1 MIHIDISV
9 MRTIIIVLQ
18 KPEQCRKTKI
28 APMNI
33 NILKNIFS
41 SLVVAFVICI
51 AIIIH
56 LLGYLGKIRKL
67 NETNLKVE
75 VWWEF
80 NEWPTETRGSP
91 TFSGDC

>member
-9 MRTIIIVLQ
+9 MRTIIIIVLQ

-41 SLVVAFVICI
+41 SLVFAFVICI

-75 VWWEF
+75 V
-80 NEWPTETRGSP
+80 
-91 TFSGDC
+91 

>member
-1 MIHIDISV
+1 MVMIHIDISV
-9 MRTIIIVLQ
+9 MRTIIVLQ

-41 SLVVAFVICI
+41 SLVFAFVICM

-56 LLGYLGKIRKL
+56 LLGYLGKIRKDC
-67 NETNLKVE
+67 TDFLKLE
-75 VWWEF
+75 D
-80 NEWPTETRGSP
+80 
-91 TFSGDC
+91 FSENPGGR

>member
-1 MIHIDISV
+1 MVMIHIDISV
-9 MRTIIIVLQ
+9 MRTFIIVLQ

-75 VWWEF
+75 V
-80 NEWPTETRGSP
+80 
-91 TFSGDC
+91 

>member
-1 MIHIDISV
+1 MVMIHIDISV
-9 MRTIIIVLQ
+9 MRTIIIIVLQ
-18 KPEQCRKTKI
+18 KPEQCKKTKI

-56 LLGYLGKIRKL
+56 LLGYLGKIGKL

-75 VWWEF
+75 V
-80 NEWPTETRGSP
+80 
-91 TFSGDC
+91 

>member
-1 MIHIDISV
+1 MVMIHIDISV

-75 VWWEF
+75 V
-80 NEWPTETRGSP
+80 
-91 TFSGDC
+91 

>member
-1 MIHIDISV
+1 MVMIHIDISV
-9 MRTIIIVLQ
+9 MRTIIIIVLQ

-41 SLVVAFVICI
+41 SLVFAFVICI

-75 VWWEF
+75 V
-80 NEWPTETRGSP
+80 
-91 TFSGDC
+91 